1 MIPINTD
8 ELERLI
14 RRTGEGDMDA
24 LETLYK
30 ELKDSIFGLALM
42 YTKSFSDAEDIVHD
56 TFLAVWKSSSEFRKG
71 APKAWIMKIARN
83 ISLNFIK
90 KQSRSRELDE
100 NFASEDF
107 CGKSEDSVMLM
118 NLLKHLKESEREIV
132 MLHAHG
138 YSHEEIAKITGRPG
152 ATVRWKYSNAI
163 KKLSEISG
171 GEK

>member
-1 MIPINTD
+1 
-8 ELERLI
+8 
-14 RRTGEGDMDA
+14 
-24 LETLYK
+24 
-30 ELKDSIFGLALM
+30 
-42 YTKSFSDAEDIVHD
+42 
-56 TFLAVWKSSSEFRKG
+56 
-71 APKAWIMKIARN
+71 
-83 ISLNFIK
+83 
-90 KQSRSRELDE
+90 
-100 NFASEDF
+100 
-107 CGKSEDSVMLM
+107 MLM

>member
-1 MIPINTD
+1 
-8 ELERLI
+8 
-14 RRTGEGDMDA
+14 MDA

-30 ELKDSIFGLALM
+30 ELKDGIFGLALM

-56 TFLAVWKSSSEFRKG
+56 TFLAVWKSSSEFKRG

-90 KQSRSRELDE
+90 KQSRSRKLDE

-118 NLLKHLKESEREIV
+118 NLLQHLNSRKYPE
-132 MLHAHG
+132 
-138 YSHEEIAKITGRPG
+138 AK
-152 ATVRWKYSNAI
+152 ND
-163 KKLSEISG
+163 E
-171 GEK
+171 

>member
-14 RRTGEGDMDA
+14 RRTGEGDNDA
-24 LETLYK
+24 LETLYR
-30 ELKDSIFGLALM
+30 EMKDGIFGLALM

-56 TFLAVWKSSSEFRKG
+56 TFLAVWRSSSEFRKG

-83 ISLNFIK
+83 ISLTYLK
-90 KQSRSRELDE
+90 KRSRSRELDE
-100 NFASEDF
+100 NLASEDF
-107 CGKSEDSVMLM
+107 REKSEGSVMLV
-118 NLLKHLKESEREIV
+118 NLLKHLNETEREIV

-138 YSHEEIAKITGRPG
+138 FTHDEIARITGRPG

-171 GEK
+171 GER